1 MTKLML
7 LEWRKLNRLTVI
19 SEIIIYSVILMLLPT
34 FFIKVILPD
43 MGHSYA
49 AAIELN
55 GFIQM
60 GFILMGGSLI
70 NHVFIEEY
78 KNKTMALAFSYPI
91 SRKKLFAAKVLFI
104 ACFVFVLTLCS
115 FILSGVATYIINQFN
130 HMIDGPLTSSDI
142 MDYLGTTVIR
152 SVAITL
158 MSFAPLLLFGIWKRA
173 VVPLIICSIFSMQL
187 PNFSQFFG
195 VKPDLVVIVFAVLG
209 AVSIWLSIQLSEQL
223 GET

>member
-1 MTKLML
+1 ML

-49 AAIELN
+49 TAIELN

-187 PNFSQFFG
+187 PNFAQFFG

-209 AVSIWLSIQLSEQL
+209 AISIWLSIQLSEQL

>member
-7 LEWRKLNRLTVI
+7 LEWRKLNRVTVI
-19 SEIIIYSVILMLLPT
+19 SEIIIYIVILMLLPT
-34 FFIKVILPD
+34 FFIKVVLPE
-43 MGHSYA
+43 MGQSYA
-49 AAIELN
+49 AAMELN

-91 SRKKLFAAKVLFI
+91 SRKKLFSAKVLFI
-104 ACFVFVLTLCS
+104 ASFVFGLTLCS
-115 FILSGVATYIINQFN
+115 FILSGVATYTINQFFP
-130 HMIDGPLTSSDI
+130 MIDGTLTSLDI
-142 MDYLGTTVIR
+142 ITYLATSAAR

-187 PNFSQFFG
+187 PNFAQFVG
-195 VKPDLVVIVFAVLG
+195 IEPDLVVIVFAVMG
-209 AVSIWLSIQLSEQL
+209 AISIWLSIQLSEQL

>member
-49 AAIELN
+49 TAIELN

-187 PNFSQFFG
+187 PNFAQFFG

-209 AVSIWLSIQLSEQL
+209 AISIWLSIQLSEQL

>member
-49 AAIELN
+49 TAIELN

-115 FILSGVATYIINQFN
+115 FILSGVVTYIINQFN

-187 PNFSQFFG
+187 PNFAQFFS

-209 AVSIWLSIQLSEQL
+209 AISIWLSIQLSEQL

>member
-49 AAIELN
+49 TAIELN

-187 PNFSQFFG
+187 PNFAQFFG
-195 VKPDLVVIVFAVLG
+195 VKPDLVVIVFAMLG

>member
-49 AAIELN
+49 TAIELN

-142 MDYLGTTVIR
+142 MDYLGTTIIR

-187 PNFSQFFG
+187 PNFVQFFG